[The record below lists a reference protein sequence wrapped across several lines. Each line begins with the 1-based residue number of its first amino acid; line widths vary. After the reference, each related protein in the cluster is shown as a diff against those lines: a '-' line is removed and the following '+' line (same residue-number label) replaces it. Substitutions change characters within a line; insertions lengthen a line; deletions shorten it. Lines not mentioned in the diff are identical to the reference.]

1 MSDESKPVGSVGWM
15 DLTATDAVALK
26 DFYRDVVGWKAVG
39 LDMGGYEDFLMIP
52 PGSEAP
58 AAGVCHARG
67 SNEGMPTGWIVYIT
81 VEDLDRSLERV
92 TALGGKLRSKVRSAG
107 PMGRYCVVE
116 DPSGNVSAL
125 FESAKKQG

>member
-1 MSDESKPVGSVGWM
+1 MSQDSKPVGSVGWT
-15 DLTATDAVALK
+15 DLTVKDAVALK

-52 PGSEAP
+52 PGSDAP
-58 AAGVCHARG
+58 AAGICHARG
-67 SNEGMPTGWIVYIT
+67 PNAELPPVWIVYIT

-92 TALGGKLRSKVRSAG
+92 AALGGKALGKVRSAG
-107 PMGRYCVVE
+107 PMGRYCVIE
-116 DPSGNVSAL
+116 DPSGVVSAL